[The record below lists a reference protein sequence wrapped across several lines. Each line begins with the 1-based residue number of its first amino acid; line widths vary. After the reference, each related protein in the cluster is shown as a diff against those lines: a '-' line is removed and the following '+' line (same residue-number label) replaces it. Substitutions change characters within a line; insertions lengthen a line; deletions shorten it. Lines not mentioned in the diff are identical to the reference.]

1 MLEDESSDKQSK
13 KSSEKRLE
21 KSPEKSLERNIGD
34 YLTEEERRKLLSS
47 LHRVLVWVGVKEPE
61 ECKIERDALHAEL
74 ERFHQTEKDLPP
86 EVQTNDC
93 KIYLHRLIWRLI
105 NEKEIT
111 DKERMQIEEM
121 IDLLEK
127 KEKAEEE
134 VLLHEKLTHSQAKQI
149 YNEAA
154 GVLRSIIDLKDV
166 LKKRDHNA
174 EDIDRIRV
182 KVEDAKRWNDFMDK
196 VKKIEA

>member
-1 MLEDESSDKQSK
+1 MFED
-13 KSSEKRLE
+13 
-21 KSPEKSLERNIGD
+21 KSPEKVPEGDIGY

-61 ECKIERDALHAEL
+61 ECRIERESLVKEM
-74 ERFHQTEKDLPP
+74 EKFHQTERDLPP
-86 EVQTNDC
+86 EVHINNC
-93 KIYLHRLIWRLI
+93 KVDLHRLIWRLL

-111 DKERMQIEEM
+111 DTERVQIEEM

-134 VLLHEKLTHSQAKQI
+134 VLLHEKLTHAQARQI

-154 GVLRSIIDLKDV
+154 GVLRAILDLKDL
-166 LKKRDHNA
+166 LKKREHELTAKTAKEKAKEIRDFA
-174 EDIDRIRV
+174 DRYMEWEA
-182 KVEDAKRWNDFMDK
+182 KV
-196 VKKIEA
+196 